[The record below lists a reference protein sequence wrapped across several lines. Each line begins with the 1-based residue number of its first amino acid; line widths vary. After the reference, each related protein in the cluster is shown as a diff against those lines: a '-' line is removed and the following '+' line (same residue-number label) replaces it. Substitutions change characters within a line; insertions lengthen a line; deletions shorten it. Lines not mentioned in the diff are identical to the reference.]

1 MFFLVGYLHNDN
13 NIEIISD
20 GKRYFALYGWN
31 GLQYCD
37 CWEVSDE
44 DGFDPIDGD
53 TKYYF
58 GPIYLEK
65 EEDEYELI
73 GYEENKESYIMPL
86 DDLVE
91 YWHTHETGKELKEFL
106 HLTDEEYQKYILQ
119 EFE

>member
-1 MFFLVGYLHNDN
+1 MFFEVGYLHNDN
-13 NIEIISD
+13 NIIIISD
-20 GKRYFALYGWN
+20 GKRYFALDGWN

-53 TKYYF
+53 KKYYF

-65 EEDEYELI
+65 EEDEYELV

-106 HLTDEEYQKYILQ
+106 HLTDEEYQNLILDC
-119 EFE
+119 